1 MQSNNIRLPHEVSE
15 TWDRYV
21 GSQTPQE
28 FMNLSRQGNPDIT
41 YQEAAHEYAQH
52 INEMFGD
59 ASDYETD
66 EQLQRIEYQLAW
78 YLEAT
83 QGEEWN

>member
-1 MQSNNIRLPHEVSE
+1 MRLSEKVIE
-15 TWDRYV
+15 TWNAYTNY
-21 GSQTPQE
+21 QTPQE
-28 FMNLSRQGNPDIT
+28 FMNLSRQDNPGIT

-52 INEMFGD
+52 INEMFND
-59 ASDYETD
+59 ARDWQTD
-66 EQLQRIEYQLAW
+66 EELQRIEEQLAW